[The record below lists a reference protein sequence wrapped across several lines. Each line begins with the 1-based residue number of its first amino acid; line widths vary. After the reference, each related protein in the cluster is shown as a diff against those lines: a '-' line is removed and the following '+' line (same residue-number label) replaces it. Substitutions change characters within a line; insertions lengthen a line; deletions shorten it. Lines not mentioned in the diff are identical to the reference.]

1 MRYDGIAMT
10 IAGSDSG
17 GGAGIQADL
26 KTFQAFNVYGVCAVT
41 SVTSQNTRG
50 VRSIQDIDPGIVADQ
65 IDMIMEDMGCG
76 AAKTGMVSSG
86 AIIEAVADRVTR
98 HNIENLV
105 VDPVMVSESGARL
118 LREDAEAAL
127 IEKLL
132 PLSFLVTPNAEE
144 AGIMAGMKIE
154 SAADAR
160 KAAGRIAGMGAG
172 NVLLKGGHLKEDR
185 AVDILFSQG
194 EFAVFESERIDS
206 KNTHGTG
213 CTLSAAIAA
222 SLARGDSLYAAVEKA
237 KRYITMAIK
246 SAPGIGEGR
255 GPLYHRINPEEGEE
269 NF

>member
-1 MRYDGIAMT
+1 MGYDGIAMT

-26 KTFQAFNVYGVCAVT
+26 KTFQAFNVFGVCAIT
-41 SVTSQNTRG
+41 SVTSQNTTG

-76 AAKTGMVSSG
+76 AAKTGMVSTE
-86 AIIEAVADRVTR
+86 AIIEVVADRVR
-98 HNIENLV
+98 KHRIEKLV

-118 LREDAEAAL
+118 LREDAEEAMM
-127 IEKLL
+127 EGLL

-154 SAADAR
+154 SVEDAR
-160 KAAGRIAGMGAG
+160 EAAERIAGMGAE
-172 NVLLKGGHLKEDR
+172 NVLLKGGHLKEDK

-194 EFAVFESERIDS
+194 DFRIFESERIDS
-206 KNTHGTG
+206 ENTHGTG

-222 SLARGDSLYAAVEKA
+222 CLARGDKLVAAVGKA
-237 KRYITMAIK
+237 KRFITMAIK
-246 SAPGIGEGR
+246 RAPDIGKGH
-255 GPLYHRINPEEGEE
+255 GPLYHGIVPEGPRED
-269 NF
+269 

>member
-1 MRYDGIAMT
+1 MKYDGIAMT

-26 KTFQAFNVYGVCAVT
+26 KTFQAFNVFGVCAIT
-41 SVTSQNTRG
+41 SVTSQNTLG

-76 AAKTGMVSSG
+76 SAKTGMVSTE
-86 AIIEAVADRVTR
+86 AIIEVVADRTIK
-98 HNIENLV
+98 HHIEKLV
-105 VDPVMVSESGARL
+105 VDPVMVSQSGARM
-118 LREDAEAAL
+118 LRECAESAL
-127 IEKLL
+127 VQKLL

-144 AGIMAGMKIE
+144 AGIIAGMKIE
-154 SAADAR
+154 SVEEAREAAE
-160 KAAGRIAGMGAG
+160 RIAGMGAE

-194 EFAVFESERIDS
+194 DFSIFESKRVDS
-206 KNTHGTG
+206 ENTHGTG

-222 SLARGDSLYAAVEKA
+222 CLARGDSLAAAVGKA

-246 SAPGIGEGR
+246 RAPDMGKGH
-255 GPLYHRINPEEGEE
+255 GPLYHGIDPEAIRED
-269 NF
+269 